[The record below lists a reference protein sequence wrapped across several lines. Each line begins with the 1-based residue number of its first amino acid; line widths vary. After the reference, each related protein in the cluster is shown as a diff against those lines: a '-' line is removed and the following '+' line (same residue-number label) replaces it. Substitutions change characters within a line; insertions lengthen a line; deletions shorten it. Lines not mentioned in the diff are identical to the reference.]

1 MNQSKTEANGERLVV
16 VTLILEAF
24 GQEIIRSLEEE
35 IRRWFKTDKFN
46 KCR

>member
-1 MNQSKTEANGERLVV
+1 MTQSKTEANVERLVV

-24 GQEIIRSLEEE
+24 GQEIIRALEVE